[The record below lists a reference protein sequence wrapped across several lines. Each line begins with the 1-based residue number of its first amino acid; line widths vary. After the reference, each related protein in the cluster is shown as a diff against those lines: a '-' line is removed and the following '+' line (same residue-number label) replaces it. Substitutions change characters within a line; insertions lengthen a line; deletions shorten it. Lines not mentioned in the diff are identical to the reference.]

1 MYRAWYMHGI
11 HQCYA
16 WNMHEICL
24 YHACYTHEI
33 RQYYAWNMPVLC
45 MVKCM
50 HVSDLYHACP
60 LPVKRLNSLH
70 VPVLS
75 HETCMVH
82 AHYALQDHAIS
93 MHETMRDVAH
103 GMC

>member
-1 MYRAWYMHGI
+1 
-11 HQCYA
+11 
-16 WNMHEICL
+16 
-24 YHACYTHEI
+24 
-33 RQYYAWNMPVLC
+33 
-45 MVKCM
+45 M

-60 LPVKRLNSLH
+60 LSVKHLNSLH

-82 AHYALQDHAIS
+82 AHYVLQDHAISIS